1 VLHVEVHT
9 IFSEPS
15 TLVLAVTALVVC
27 VVMRVVARRRRK

>member
-1 VLHVEVHT
+1 VDVHT

-27 VVMRVVARRRRK
+27 VVLRLVDRRRRK